1 MMERVGTRVGTG
13 TGTDTDTAAEVTVTP
28 WEEGEEER
36 ERERELPLRV
46 AACQVPGAGC
56 VWPGAGS
63 ERLGASVWWLG
74 AGHWVLVCWC
84 AGVLVCWCAGGRST
98 MLVQSTASPRV
109 LPRPSS
115 TTPQPLYVFAQGSRV
130 SRSQRP
136 APS

>member
-1 MMERVGTRVGTG
+1 MERVGTRVGTG

-74 AGHWVLVCWC
+74 AGHRVLVCWC
-84 AGVLVCWCAGGRST
+84 AGVLECWWPVDAAGAVHSEP
-98 MLVQSTASPRV
+98 ASAAPAEQHDAPAFICFRPR
-109 LPRPSS
+109 
-115 TTPQPLYVFAQGSRV
+115 F
-130 SRSQRP
+130 
-136 APS
+136 